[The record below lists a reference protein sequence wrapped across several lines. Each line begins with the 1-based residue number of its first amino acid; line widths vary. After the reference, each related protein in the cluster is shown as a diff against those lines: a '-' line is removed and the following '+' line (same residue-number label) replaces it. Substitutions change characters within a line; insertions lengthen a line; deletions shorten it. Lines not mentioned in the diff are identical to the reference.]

1 MNESILS
8 VLQSDGD
15 QGRVVL
21 VHRFAF
27 GKSELLLRRESF
39 SEDIGWF
46 EQSAIELSSGQV
58 GQLKQ
63 ALAVLPSPK
72 SRPLRP
78 ATTTRSISGETVA
91 DRPNRFSLV
100 S

>member
-8 VLQSDGD
+8 VLQSDDD

-46 EQSAIELSSGQV
+46 EQSAIELSSGQI

-63 ALAVLPSPK
+63 ALAVVPTAKARPVRSAALQPSSNK
-72 SRPLRP
+72 
-78 ATTTRSISGETVA
+78 TT
-91 DRPNRFSLV
+91 DRPPRFSLV